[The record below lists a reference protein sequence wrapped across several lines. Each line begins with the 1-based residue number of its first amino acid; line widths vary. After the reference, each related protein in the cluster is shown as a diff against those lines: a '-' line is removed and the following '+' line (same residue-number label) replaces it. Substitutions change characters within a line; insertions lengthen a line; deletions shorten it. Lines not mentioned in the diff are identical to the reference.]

1 MPRAEAAA
9 VPLYETVLAWVEGLL
24 GPRGYARPLCKRLA
38 VLVSGLVASDRATL
52 GAIGASV
59 AALELSAA
67 SEESVAR
74 RLQRIAADPR
84 LDPGRLL
91 GDVFEPLLPTLLA
104 GQLAAHAASEGSGPR
119 HHGRFVGVRV
129 VLDESSQAEHVHLL
143 VAGVPVGG
151 VVVPLAVRCW
161 AQNAPLPEGA
171 YWTQVSGLL
180 QDVQAML
187 PPALRAH
194 VLLIA
199 DRHYG
204 VPRMVDLAA
213 ALGWGW
219 LLRVQGQAHV
229 RLPDGTERALRA
241 LAPRPGSGWAGPT
254 DPTDPTGATDA
265 PVGVFKAAGWRPS
278 RVAAV
283 WAVGADEPWL
293 LLTSLAAPAARLGE
307 YARRWAIE
315 RLFLAWKSRGWDVE
329 ASGVRQPAR
338 LGRLLGGLALA
349 TLWRLAIALPRAQQH
364 LAALAARAAGQ
375 PHAPRQL
382 PLPWGRP
389 RPAPR
394 PWAAKFSLLTWG
406 AKVVRGTPVRTHT
419 PALCWTFPAWDAPTW
434 ADQCRHTYRPAA

>member
-1 MPRAEAAA
+1 VGRLGGSMARTGGAA

-24 GPRGYARPLCKRLA
+24 GPRGYGRPLSKRLA
-38 VLVSGLVASDRATL
+38 VLVSGLVASDTATL

-59 AALELSAA
+59 AALEISGAR
-67 SEESVAR
+67 EESVAR
-74 RLQRIAADPR
+74 RLQRIAGDPR

-91 GDVFEPLLPTLLA
+91 GEVLGPVLPALLA
-104 GQLAAHAASEGSGPR
+104 GRVAAHAANERSGAG

-171 YWTQVSGLL
+171 YWAEVAGLL
-180 QDVQAML
+180 ADVQALL
-187 PPALRAH
+187 PPPLRAH
-194 VLLIA
+194 ALLVA
-199 DRHYG
+199 DRQYG
-204 VPRMVDLAA
+204 VPRLVDLAA

-219 LLRVQGQAHV
+219 LLRVQGQTRV
-229 RLPDGTERALRA
+229 RLPDGTERALRE
-241 LAPRPGSGWAGPT
+241 LAPRPGTRWAGA
-254 DPTDPTGATDA
+254 GAAD
-265 PVGVFKAAGWRPS
+265 PVGVFKAAGWRAS

-293 LLTSLAAPAARLGE
+293 LVTSLDGAADRVRE

-338 LGRLLGGLALA
+338 LGRLLTGLALA

-364 LAALAARAAGQ
+364 LADLAARAAGQ
-375 PHAPRQL
+375 PRAPRQL
-382 PLPWGRP
+382 PLPWAGP
-389 RPAPR
+389 AAPAPR
-394 PWAAKFSLLTWG
+394 PWAAKFSLLSWG
-406 AKVVRGTPVRTHT
+406 AKIARQTTLRTHT
-419 PALCWTFPAWDAPTW
+419 PDLCWTVPAWDAPTW
-434 ADQCRHTYRPAA
+434 ADQCRLARRPAP